1 MADQLL
7 RKVPDHGN
15 TMAMKALLLNSMG
28 QKEEAFTLGKTA
40 LTKDM
45 KSHICWHVYG
55 LLYKDVK
62 NFEESLKAYR
72 MALKIK
78 PDSVDI
84 QRDLAHLQIQIR
96 DYPGYI
102 QSRRTMLKNRPAL
115 RSNWTALA
123 IAQHMSG
130 DLEAAEKTLSV
141 YEDSLKTIPSK
152 TDVEHQQ
159 ATLYKNMI
167 IAETGNYERALEHL
181 NAAAKHVYD
190 RQLVMEL
197 RAEYHLKLKQHAEAE
212 KVYRVLIDRNQENRG
227 YYAGLAAA
235 LQLNESQPQKLAEMY
250 KDMSKKFPRADA
262 PRRIP
267 LDFLEG
273 DEFREAAHDYLK
285 NMLQKGV
292 PSTFPNIKTL
302 YQSKDKQATIQE
314 IVTRFSKQE
323 PQTNG
328 EDEKSKANQ
337 ETFRISTTYF
347 LAQHYNYS
355 KSRDLVKAMENIDK
369 LIEKDPK
376 SVDYHMTKARILK
389 NHGNTKVAAETM
401 DYARSLDERDR
412 HINTKAAKYQLRNN
426 AHAKGLEIMSKFTKP
441 DSAGGPLGDL
451 TEMQCMWFLSEDGES
466 YVRERKLGLAL
477 KRFTTI
483 YNIFDLWQ
491 EDQFDFHSF
500 SLRKGQIRA
509 YVNMLRWEDQLRAHP
524 FFTKAAIAACRTYIL
539 LHDQPELGK
548 EGHLTNGKGM
558 DAKAKKKAAQKAKKE
573 QEQQDADAEKKGK
586 TVKKDADPE
595 GKQLLETEEPLKD
608 AMKFLTPM
616 LESSPKSLP
625 AQEVGFEVFLR
636 RSKFLFCHMSLW
648 CTNVDQ
654 RNISLLSGVF

>member
-15 TMAMKALLLNSMG
+15 TMAMKALLMNSMG
-28 QKEEAFTLGKTA
+28 QKEEAFALGKTA

-55 LLYKDVK
+55 LLYKDAK

-96 DYPGYI
+96 DYQGYI
-102 QSRRTMLKNRPAL
+102 QSRRAMLKTRPTL

-123 IAQHMSG
+123 IAQHLSG
-130 DLEAAEKTLSV
+130 DLDDAEKTLSV
-141 YEDSLKTIPSK
+141 YEDSLKNTQPK

-167 IAETGNYERALEHL
+167 IAETGDYERALEHL

-197 RAEYHLKLKQHAEAE
+197 RAEYHLKLLQYAEAE
-212 KVYRVLIDRNQENRG
+212 KVYRVLIDRNQENRA
-227 YYAGLAAA
+227 YYAGLVAA
-235 LQLNESQPQKLAEMY
+235 LRLDESQPQKCCEMY
-250 KDMSKKFPRADA
+250 EDISKKYPRADA
-262 PRRIP
+262 PRRLP
-267 LDFLEG
+267 LDILSG
-273 DEFREAAHDYLK
+273 DEFRKAAHDYLVD
-285 NMLQKGV
+285 MLHRGV

-302 YQSKDKQATIQE
+302 YQSSEKQVVIQDL
-314 IVTRFSKQE
+314 IISFSKQE
-323 PQTNG
+323 PLTNG
-328 EDEKSKANQ
+328 EGEKPTKSREVFEA
-337 ETFRISTTYF
+337 SVTYF
-347 LAQHYNYS
+347 LAQQYNYYN
-355 KSRDLVKAMENIDK
+355 SRDLSKAMENIDK

-389 NHGNTKVAAETM
+389 NQGNTTKAAEMM
-401 DYARSLDERDR
+401 DHARSLDERDR
-412 HINTKAAKYQLRNN
+412 HINTKAAKYQLRND
-426 AHAKGLEIMSKFTKP
+426 AHGKAIDIMGKFTKS

-451 TEMQCMWFLSEDGES
+451 IEMQCIWFLTEDGES
-466 YVRERKLGLAL
+466 YLRERKLGLAL

-509 YVNMLRWEDQLRAHP
+509 YISMLRWEDQLRAHP
-524 FFTKAAIAACRTYIL
+524 FFTKAAIAACKTYIL
-539 LHDQPELGK
+539 LHDQPELRK
-548 EGHLTNGKGM
+548 EGHLMNGKTT

-573 QEQQDADAEKKGK
+573 QEQQDAEAEKKGK
-586 TVKKDADPE
+586 TVKKDTDPE
-595 GKQLLETEEPLKD
+595 GRQLLDTEEPLKD

-616 LESSPKSLP
+616 LESSPRSLP

-636 RSKFLFCHMSLW
+636 RSRFFHFVSFNDVL
-648 CTNVDQ
+648 T
-654 RNISLLSGVF
+654 